1 MLYNNAVLIK
11 RDVLYRTVKALV
23 NDDFDSLNRIP
34 VEAAPRDKNN
44 IRCCIHKDR
53 AVLKYRVMAAL
64 GFSIEDEENELKS
77 LSEYGEE
84 SSSVDVSDERF
95 LTVIHDACSSC
106 QLGHHYISD
115 VCVGCMA
122 RPCNAVCPKE
132 AIKVVNGRS
141 VIDKALCINCGKC
154 TNVCPYNAIVKVTV
168 PCESACP
175 VSALKK
181 REDGVAQIDNHKCI
195 SCGKC
200 IKSCPFGAIAEKSQI
215 SRVIEIL
222 KSGESVNAL
231 IAPSII
237 GQLPG
242 DLSQIKA
249 TFSKL
254 GYDNVIEVGEV
265 AAEVAAL
272 EAKEFIAKDKKL
284 LTSSCCPAYSLCVD
298 KHASDMRPY
307 LSHTPSPMVRAG
319 SMAKIVNPESIN
331 VFIGPCNAK
340 RVEGLNSDVID
351 YVLTFE
357 ELGAHIMAA
366 GLDVMRFDKS
376 PLDVSIDGY
385 AFAASGGVLSSITKA
400 LDNEGVKVVGEVI
413 NGIDSKTVKKFKSFE
428 KVLKP
433 YEFLEVMAC
442 DGGCLNGPG
451 VIVSPKVSAGA
462 LNSLKKL

>member
-34 VEAAPRDKNN
+34 VDAAPRDKNN

-64 GFSIEDEENELKS
+64 GFSIEDEENELKL

-84 SSSVDVSDERF
+84 SSSVDISDERF

-168 PCESACP
+168 PCESSCP

-181 REDGVAQIDNHKCI
+181 REDGVAQIDNNKCI

-231 IAPSII
+231 IAPSIV

-242 DLSQIKA
+242 ELSQIKSI
-249 TFSKL
+249 FSKL

-265 AAEVAAL
+265 AAEVAVI
-272 EAKEFIAKDKKL
+272 EANEFIDKDKEF
-284 LTSSCCPAYSLCVD
+284 LTSSCCPAYSQCVD
-298 KHASDMRPY
+298 KHAISMKPY
-307 LSHTPSPMVRAG
+307 LSSTPSPMELAG
-319 SMAKIVNPESIN
+319 ENAKTANPDSIN

-340 RVEGLNSDVID
+340 RVEGLKSKVID

-366 GLDVMRFDKS
+366 GLDVMNFDKS
-376 PLDVSIDGY
+376 PLEISLDGY
-385 AFAASGGVLSSITKA
+385 GFAESGGVLSGITKV
-400 LDNEGVKVVGEVI
+400 LKKENVEISGGVI

-428 KVLKP
+428 KVLKT
-433 YEFLEVMAC
+433 YDFLEVMAC

-451 VIVSPKVSAGA
+451 VIVSPKVSSSA